1 MNAIDRIFHAGPVAE
16 WLRWRDGARLG
27 LRRALGWDYHRR
39 RYWAFG
45 SAAAAWRLYVESEN
59 GTSWGW
65 YDGEWVHLY

>member
-1 MNAIDRIFHAGPVAE
+1 M
-16 WLRWRDGARLG
+16 G

-45 SAAAAWRLYVESEN
+45 SAAAAWRLYVESDN

-65 YDGEWVHLY
+65 YDGEHAPQNSPTGNPICASVLMSSNAPCGGG